1 MNLRIL
7 QAHAPTVEKVGD
19 SFYGKLYPTDHTP
32 KKVILKMIG
41 NFNAKVE
48 EDPNLSVGKFRLEN
62 LIDGVAWLIDFWVEY
77 GLIILL
83 YYLIYYSTNIN
94 TGPNPWIKA

>member
-7 QAHAPTVEKVGD
+7 QADAPTVEKVGD

-62 LIDGVAWLIDFWVEY
+62 LIDFWVEY
-77 GLIILL
+77 GLLILI
-83 YYLIYYSTNIN
+83 YYLIYYLTNIN
-94 TGPNPWIKA
+94 TGPHPWTKA